1 MTRSERR
8 TVQEMVR
15 RLAEAVRP
23 ERIILFGS
31 HARGDAGPDSDV
43 DLLVIA
49 SSELPPW
56 RRTPP
61 LYRLLAGAG
70 LPKDLL
76 WYTPEEV
83 AEWQGVRSH
92 FLTRALREGQVVYE
106 KAS

>member
-49 SSELPPW
+49 PSELPSW

-61 LYRLLAGAG
+61 LYQLLAGAG

>member
-1 MTRSERR
+1 MIRGEDR

-15 RLAEAVRP
+15 RLAEAVQP
-23 ERIILFGS
+23 ERILLFGS
-31 HARGDAGPDSDV
+31 HARGNAGPDSDV

-49 SSELPPW
+49 PSELPPW

-76 WYTPEEV
+76 WYTAEEV
-83 AEWQGVRSH
+83 ADWQGVRSH
-92 FLTRALREGQVVYE
+92 FLTGALREGQVVYE
-106 KAS
+106 KSS

>member
-1 MTRSERR
+1 MTRGEDRI
-8 TVQEMVR
+8 VQEMVR
-15 RLAEAVRP
+15 RLAEAIQP

-49 SSELPPW
+49 PSRLPSW

-106 KAS
+106 RAS

>member
-1 MTRSERR
+1 M
-8 TVQEMVR
+8 TVQTAIQKMVIRIVR
-15 RLAEAVRP
+15 RFKPDKIV
-23 ERIILFGS
+23 LFGS
-31 HARGDAGPDSDV
+31 HARGTAGPDSDV

-49 SSELPPW
+49 PSELPPW

>member
-1 MTRSERR
+1 MTRDEQR
-8 TVQEMVR
+8 TVQELVR
-15 RLAEAVRP
+15 RLAEAVQP

-49 SSELPPW
+49 PSELPPW
-56 RRTPP
+56 QRTPP

-83 AEWQGVRSH
+83 AEWQGVRTH
-92 FLTRALREGQVVYE
+92 FLTRVLREGQVVYE